1 MCKCYSRDTF
11 YVISIIWSKS
21 FTSNWIEVVY
31 EIANSLQ
38 RNKINC
44 NEAKTIHQLYV
55 VIREKSNRMLIFHTK
70 MEMHLMQKYSNFCW
84 TEKLILCMCSERYVK
99 NHWPSLF
106 DRLHTIYKTTAVV
119 NLSLDT
125 LWQYSKL
132 LFHIVQLVI
141 WKFSEAPSIYT
152 FRITISSSS
161 SKAEIVELR
170 LLTWSFAVKMCN
182 ATTAS

>member
-1 MCKCYSRDTF
+1 MKSR
-11 YVISIIWSKS
+11 IH
-21 FTSNWIEVVY
+21 
-31 EIANSLQ
+31 
-38 RNKINC
+38 C
-44 NEAKTIHQLYV
+44 NEI
-55 VIREKSNRMLIFHTK
+55 KSIATKPKQSINFMLSYERNRIECSFSDINHTK

-119 NLSLDT
+119 NLSLGT